1 MKSDLFDIIFNTSLE
16 APKRSVAFV
25 WGKVGEELG
34 EINLASLGASDEPV
48 YAEIA
53 DYIIALTDLFYLITK
68 DKVHTPTFF
77 NFPGHLKEF
86 VQFNTGL
93 GSEDDNVS
101 DILTKHG
108 CTKKDI
114 APQILLRIMA
124 ADYGMLCRA
133 LNQPDRCESCTEDYI
148 VKCMISACDLWV
160 SEMKETDFVFKD
172 ADSAKDVV
180 SSKVSKWRRKVGL
193 VN

>member
-1 MKSDLFDIIFNTSLE
+1 MKSDLFDIIFNTALE
-16 APKRSVAFV
+16 APDRTVAFV

-34 EINLASLGASDEPV
+34 EINMATLGLSDEPV
-48 YAEIA
+48 HAEIA
-53 DYIIALTDLFYLITK
+53 DYIIALTDLFYLTTSKIHNQ
-68 DKVHTPTFF
+68 VLFHYPA
-77 NFPGHLKEF
+77 HLKQF

-93 GSEDDNVS
+93 GSEGDNVS

-108 CTKKDI
+108 FTKKEI
-114 APQILLRIMA
+114 PPQILLRIMA

-148 VKCMISACDLWV
+148 VKCMVSACDLLV

-172 ADSAKDVV
+172 VV
-180 SSKVSKWRRKVGL
+180 SAKVSKWRRKVGL